1 MSGINAPPGG
11 PPGAPV
17 AAATV
22 PPVAPTDPAK
32 LPVVPGE
39 TPPVTPPVADD
50 PAALLLTPVA
60 TAPGEPAAPAAS
72 DFDLGDNGLNIA
84 ADYFVNTLGLD
95 LEGRELTEAAK
106 GNFHL
111 LEAKLEVLGEKA
123 KGSGPMLKLARE
135 SIERVQTQA
144 KEKHSAIVTA
154 VHAAVGGEANWKAVQ
169 QHARTSLSTTEMAE
183 AQNALNAGGLLATA
197 MAQLLL
203 SRARSNPAVSVTGAP
218 ITEGTPVGVN
228 LAGVAPLS
236 PGEYKAE
243 YKKLLAKY
251 GIQGAAKS
259 EELKALNARRV

>member
-22 PPVAPTDPAK
+22 PPVAPTDPTQ
-32 LPVVPGE
+32 LPVAPVA
-39 TPPVTPPVADD
+39 PVTPPVVED
-50 PAALLLTPVA
+50 PAALSLAPVTPSA
-60 TAPGEPAAPAAS
+60 GSTEPVAPAAS

-95 LEGRELTEAAK
+95 LDGRELTEAAK

-111 LEAKLEVLGEKA
+111 LEAKLEVLGDKA

-135 SIERVQTQA
+135 SIERVQTLA
-144 KEKHSAIVTA
+144 KEKHSSIVA
-154 VHAAVGGEANWKAVQ
+154 EVHAAVGGEANWKAVQ
-169 QHARTSLSTTEMAE
+169 AHARSSLSATEMAD
-183 AQNALNAGGLLATA
+183 AQNALNAGGLQATA

-203 SRARSNPAVSVTGAP
+203 ARARQNPAVSVTGAP
-218 ITEGTPVGVN
+218 ITNGTPDGVS
-228 LAGVAPLS
+228 LHGVDPLS
-236 PGEYKAE
+236 PEQYKVEYR
-243 YKKLLAKY
+243 KLLTKY
-251 GIQGAAKS
+251 GIKGAANS